1 MRNVTGTAVLLVALG
16 GAAGSVL
23 RYLAGAAWPADAAAG
38 AVPWAT
44 LGVNVLGAFAL
55 GVVVGAVPAGHGARL
70 LVGTG
75 VCGGFTTFSTFAVEA
90 VALAEGG
97 AGGRAAGYALGS
109 VGLGIVAAA
118 AGVAVGQA
126 LRRAG

>member
-1 MRNVTGTAVLLVALG
+1 MRNVAASAVLLVALG

-23 RYLAGAAWPADAAAG
+23 RYLAGVAWPADVAAG

-44 LGVNVLGAFAL
+44 LGVNVLGSFVL
-55 GVVVGAVPAGHGARL
+55 GVVVGAVPAGHAARL

-75 VCGGFTTFSTFAVEA
+75 VCGGFTTFSTFAAEA

-97 AGGRAAGYALGS
+97 AGGRAAGYVLGS
-109 VGLGIVAAA
+109 VGLGVLAAA
-118 AGVAVGQA
+118 AGVAVG
-126 LRRAG
+126 RAVAGR